1 MSTTTTPPH
10 QIIIIYMNMW
20 SRISTLQLRFIK
32 FIELHSSTGEI
43 DSIQLFFVSSRQFS
57 TPTSLVQ
64 WLQAWN
70 HQHYHHCRR
79 RHNHEIW
86 MGLDSREILIFLTLW
101 WNDTP
106 HPTKQTFPHLVSEYQ
121 QQHSHSIQTFFLKR
135 RNDVF
140 VFSSLCTTI
149 VGGPSNGARQF
160 QIFECR
166 MVNFNSIDCRGRQLI
181 DTRTPSITDTK

>member
-1 MSTTTTPPH
+1 
-10 QIIIIYMNMW
+10 MNMW

-57 TPTSLVQ
+57 TPRSLVQ
-64 WLQAWN
+64 WLQVWN

-121 QQHSHSIQTFFLKR
+121 QQHSHSIQTFWR
-135 RNDVF
+135 DAMMYSYSVF
-140 VFSSLCTTI
+140 VHYYC
-149 VGGPSNGARQF
+149 GG
-160 QIFECR
+160 
-166 MVNFNSIDCRGRQLI
+166 GRQTERASFKFLSAEWSI
-181 DTRTPSITDTK
+181 SIRSIAGGGSWSTRELHP